1 MVFSPRRCA
10 DGPLRTAAV
19 EPRELLDRTFTLYRR
34 NFLLFA
40 GILLLP
46 ICANLPLQFAI
57 LRIQGAPFPIGRPSS
72 SPRVLFY
79 IFGFAP
85 ILWFVYAVAHA
96 AMTYAVSDVYLGRRA
111 TIAEAYRKIRG
122 SIWRVIGVSLAVGIR
137 VLGFAVLLVT
147 LLLVIPV
154 AAVMPAAIA
163 RNAPA
168 PDRTV
173 GAIALIVLM
182 LLAPV
187 AIALVLWF
195 TVRYAVAI
203 PALVLENSKV
213 GAAVRRSVELSK
225 GRRWQGLLALL
236 LGVVISYAMVALF
249 QGPFYAAMAV
259 LRIKGQLPLWL
270 ILSMTLSSSIAG
282 IIAGPVPMIIFVI
295 FYYDLRIRKEAFDLQ
310 QMMAALPEAPPG
322 AAVSPA

>member
-1 MVFSPRRCA
+1 
-10 DGPLRTAAV
+10 
-19 EPRELLDRTFTLYRR
+19 LD
-34 NFLLFA
+34 
-40 GILLLP
+40 
-46 ICANLPLQFAI
+46 
-57 LRIQGAPFPIGRPSS
+57 FPIRS
-72 SPRVLFY
+72 
-79 IFGFAP
+79 
-85 ILWFVYAVAHA
+85 H
-96 AMTYAVSDVYLGRRA
+96 VYLGRRA
-111 TIAEAYRKIRG
+111 SIAEAYRKIRG
-122 SIWRVIGVSLAVGIR
+122 SMWRVIGVSLAVGIR
-137 VLGFAVLLVT
+137 VLGFLMLLVT

-187 AIALVLWF
+187 AVILVLWF

-203 PALVLENSKV
+203 PAVVLENSKV

-225 GRRWQGLLALL
+225 GRRWQGLLVLL
-236 LGVVISYAMVALF
+236 LGVVISYAMVAFF

-259 LRIKGQLPLWL
+259 LRVKGQLPLWL

-322 AAVSPA
+322 AEVSPA